1 MVKAGKLLPMFVASM
16 VRQSTWLAQ
25 YRRGGF
31 QMYDSGVWD
40 VRRNSMTR
48 ALKWI
53 ADLLAQKSLLRAA
66 FSLALWTSELVAT
79 LVEAKCNISFSQIS
93 AGRVLARRGITCQ
106 KSGNEKGDV
115 NPDMFNQLFGRLI
128 VLAKNT
134 SFVSLKFAAM
144 CEYDDRSAEHL
155 G

>member
-1 MVKAGKLLPMFVASM
+1 MVKAGQLLPMFVASM
-16 VRQSTWLAQ
+16 VRQSTGWAQ
-25 YRRGGF
+25 YRRGGS
-31 QMYDSGVWD
+31 QTYESGVWD

-48 ALKWI
+48 TLKWI
-53 ADLLAQKSLLRAA
+53 DDLLTQKSLLQVT
-66 FSLALWTSELVAT
+66 FSLTLWTRELVAT
-79 LVEAKCNISFSQIS
+79 LVEAKCHISLSQSS
-93 AGRVLARRGITCQ
+93 AGRLLAQRGITCQ
-106 KSGNEKGDV
+106 KSGKEKGEV
-115 NPDMFNQLFGRLI
+115 NPDMFNQFFGRLI